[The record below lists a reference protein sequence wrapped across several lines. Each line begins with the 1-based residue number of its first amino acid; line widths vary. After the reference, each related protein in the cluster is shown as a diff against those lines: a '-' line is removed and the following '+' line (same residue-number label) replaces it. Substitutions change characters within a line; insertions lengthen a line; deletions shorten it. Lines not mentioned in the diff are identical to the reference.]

1 MRSPP
6 PPWLSVVW
14 LAAVGLAAIAAPV
27 LAPSGPYRISSAPLS
42 PPTAAGVFGA
52 DALGRDFWARVV
64 FGTRWSL
71 GMSLIATTITVA
83 LGGGLGLMAAS
94 IGGWVERGI
103 LWLANTFLSIP
114 GLILSLLLV
123 ALLGPGV
130 ATLTLA
136 VGLGGIPGFA
146 RVSRAAF
153 RLPKQETYVSAAR
166 ALGGDTAWI
175 AVRHLLPNARVPL
188 MSLAT
193 TYYAWAFV
201 AATSLT
207 FLGFAGD
214 PALPEWGAMLQSG
227 RAYLFDAPH
236 LVLIPGLAISLTVLS
251 FHRLGT
257 WLARVPEETSAGGA
271 IQNGV

>member
-1 MRSPP
+1 MKSPP
-6 PPWLSVVW
+6 FPWLSVAW
-14 LAAVGLAAIAAPV
+14 LVVVGLAALAAPF
-27 LAPSGPYRISSAPLS
+27 LAPAGPYRISSAPLS
-42 PPTAAGVFGA
+42 PPTEAGIFGA
-52 DALGRDFWARVV
+52 DALGRDLWARVV

-71 GMSLIATTITVA
+71 GMSLIATTITAA
-83 LGGGLGLMAAS
+83 LGGALGLMAAS

-130 ATLTLA
+130 GTLTLA
-136 VGLGGIPGFA
+136 VGLGGIPGFT

-153 RLPKQETYVSAAR
+153 RVPKGEVYVSAAR
-166 ALGGDTAWI
+166 ALGGDTTWI

-188 MSLAT
+188 MSLVT

-207 FLGFAGD
+207 FLGFGGD
-214 PALPEWGAMLQSG
+214 PTLPEWGALLQSG
-227 RAYLFDAPH
+227 RAHLFDAPH

-251 FHRLGT
+251 FHSLGA
-257 WLARVPEETSAGGA
+257 WLARVRRETSGA
-271 IQNGV
+271 AVQKRL